1 MVITGDDK
9 ILLRKFRLS
18 KKWGVEKFTRD
29 FPNKKNWRSYKTGDV
44 QRYPGSG
51 RQSTLRVP
59 DNISTIENLVLSQ
72 NNVFINKKLM
82 LIK

>member
-1 MVITGDDK
+1 MIRYYSGNLVFPKNGGLKNLQEI
-9 ILLRKFRLS
+9 FRTKKLEVLQDGRCATLS
-18 KKWGVEKFTRD
+18 
-29 FPNKKNWRSYKTGDV
+29 
-44 QRYPGSG
+44 GSG

>member
-1 MVITGDDK
+1 MVGWK
-9 ILLRKFRLS
+9 IYKRFSEQKKLEVLQDERCATLS
-18 KKWGVEKFTRD
+18 
-29 FPNKKNWRSYKTGDV
+29 
-44 QRYPGSG
+44 GSG

-82 LIK
+82 LIKWL